1 MIVNCRFGYLKGIVF
16 DSGLFEFDLGFEFW
30 FAVMVLD
37 IERER
42 EIYIYMYVFK
52 FSVVLNVSEIYLY
65 PEPFWFPGTRL
76 LESDLFSKS
85 PAA

>member
-1 MIVNCRFGYLKGIVF
+1 MQTNTEKGFVF
-16 DSGLFEFDLGFEFW
+16 DSGLFEFDLGFECQ

-37 IERER
+37 TARFIS
-42 EIYIYMYVFK
+42 IPK
-52 FSVVLNVSEIYLY
+52 FSFVLNASEIHLY
-65 PEPFWFPGTRL
+65 PDPFWFPGTRL